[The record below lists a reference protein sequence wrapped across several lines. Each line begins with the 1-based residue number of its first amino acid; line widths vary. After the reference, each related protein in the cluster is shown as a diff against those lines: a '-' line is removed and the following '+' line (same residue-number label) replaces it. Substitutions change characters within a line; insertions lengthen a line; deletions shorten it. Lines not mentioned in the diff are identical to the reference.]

1 MNPKIFKA
9 YDIRGIYPQDLNEDA
24 AYKIGA
30 AFAIFIKKASG
41 KDNPQIVVGRDG
53 RKSSTSLSEELKRGL
68 IEQGADV
75 IDIGLSA
82 TPTLY
87 FAVSHYKSDGGINVT
102 ASHNPKEYNGFKM
115 VREGAIPL
123 SKEKGIEEI
132 KEMALAGDFA
142 KSEKEGKIEERSI
155 DAEYVSD
162 NSVPDD
168 FNFKVV
174 VDTGNSVS
182 GVLVPQ
188 ILKNVNF
195 IHIFSEIDGDFPNH
209 DPDPA
214 QKENIDALRK
224 KVVEE
229 GDDLGIGLDGDG
241 DRMIF
246 VDEKGQVV
254 PSDFI
259 LALAASSMLKND
271 PGKKVLYDIRSSN
284 IVKETIEKAGGEA
297 VPSKIGHSYI
307 KETMR
312 EKDIELGGEYTGHYY
327 HKNNGDYFET
337 PYFMLFSVMRE
348 MKRTGKPLSEI
359 ISPFKVYF
367 HSSEIAFKT
376 EESEEIIKRAE
387 EKYKDGKILTVDG
400 LRVDFD
406 DWWFLLRASNTEPI
420 LKLVVEAKTEELM
433 KEKAEEIGKLVY

>member
-9 YDIRGIYPQDLNEDA
+9 YDIRGVYPEDLNEDA

-30 AFAIFIKKASG
+30 AFALFIKKASG

-53 RKSSTSLSEELKRGL
+53 RKSSEPLSKELKRGL
-68 IEQGADV
+68 VGQGADV

-102 ASHNPKEYNGFKM
+102 ASHNPKQYNGFKM
-115 VREGAIPL
+115 VREMAIPL

-132 KEMALAGDFA
+132 KEMVLAGNFIR
-142 KSEKEGKIEERSI
+142 SEKKGRMEERSI
-155 DAEYVSD
+155 DEEYISD

-168 FNFKVV
+168 FDFKVV
-174 VDTGNSVS
+174 VDTGNSAS
-182 GVLVPQ
+182 GILVPQ
-188 ILKNVNF
+188 ILKNTNLV
-195 IHIFSEIDGDFPNH
+195 HIFSEIDGDFPNH
-209 DPDPA
+209 EPDPT
-214 QKENIDALRK
+214 KEENTEILRR
-224 KVVEE
+224 KVIEE
-229 GDDLGIGLDGDG
+229 GADLGIALDGDG
-241 DRMIF
+241 DRMVF
-246 VDEKGQVV
+246 FDEKGQMI
-254 PSDFI
+254 PPDFI
-259 LALAASSMLKND
+259 LTLVASSILKEN

-284 IVKETIEKAGGEA
+284 IVREMIEKMGGEA

-307 KETMR
+307 KEAMR

-327 HKNNGDYFET
+327 SKNNGDYFET

-348 MKRTGKPLSEI
+348 MKRIGKPLSELI
-359 ISPFKVYF
+359 KPFRVYF

-376 EESEEIIKRAE
+376 EESAEIIKRAE
-387 EKYKDGKILTVDG
+387 EKYKDGKMLTIDG
-400 LRVDFD
+400 LRVDFE

-420 LKLVVEAKTEELM
+420 LKLVVEAKTEKLM